1 MTRKEGEAEDPQ
13 EKGEMGWER
22 DSPRENSQAR
32 SQSRQETKSEL
43 QFPGLKLEK
52 KIGSEMEARGGH
64 QDTQR
69 RS

>member
-1 MTRKEGEAEDPQ
+1 MRKEGEAEDPQ
-13 EKGEMGWER
+13 VKGEMGWER

-43 QFPGLKLEK
+43 QLPGLKLEK
-52 KIGSEMEARGGH
+52 IGSEMESRGGG